1 MKNIKITIQYDGSNY
16 SGWQR
21 QDNAVSI
28 QEKIEMALKEV
39 TGEDI
44 GIIGS
49 GRTDKGVH
57 AYGQVANFKTNTH
70 IRPDKIHH
78 WLKMHLPDDIKV
90 IDSQEVPPDFHAR
103 FDAKSKTYIYRIY
116 NGEDL
121 HPIYRNYYEEISY
134 DLDIEKMRDAAEL
147 FIGEHN
153 FSGFAGALEEK
164 TNPIRTIDYLEIID
178 NEPYIDI
185 EIRAMSFLRN
195 QVRIIAGTLVE
206 VGRGN
211 KTSLDIMRALEF
223 GERTSAGP
231 TLGGRGLYLMEVIY

>member
-21 QDNAVSI
+21 QDNAISI

-90 IDSQEVPPDFHAR
+90 IDSQEVPLDFHAR

-134 DLDIEKMRDAAEL
+134 DLDIEKMRDASEL
-147 FIGEHN
+147 LIGEHN
-153 FSGFAGALEEK
+153 FSGFAGVLEEN

-211 KTSLDIMRALEF
+211 KTSIDIMRALEF
-223 GERTSAGP
+223 GDRTSAGP